1 MLTCGASQ
9 TGTRGTEARKG
20 QVIGEGGKRRQIEEE
35 ETEITWLRARQFTV
49 KEGSGLTLESSHL
62 IFTTLKDGCESLGR

>member
-1 MLTCGASQ
+1 M
-9 TGTRGTEARKG
+9 
-20 QVIGEGGKRRQIEEE
+20 IGEGGKRRRIEEE
-35 ETEITWLRARQFTV
+35 ETEITWLRARQFSV